1 MRTALRRRC
10 SRIFPEILSL
20 KEIFRSLGARFML
33 VSGSGSSVFSVF
45 REQHE
50 AEEVYEY
57 LGTSSEFDV
66 FLARGINGWHF
77 LAD

>member
-1 MRTALRRRC
+1 
-10 SRIFPEILSL
+10 
-20 KEIFRSLGARFML
+20 ML

-66 FLARGINGWHF
+66 FLARGISGWHF